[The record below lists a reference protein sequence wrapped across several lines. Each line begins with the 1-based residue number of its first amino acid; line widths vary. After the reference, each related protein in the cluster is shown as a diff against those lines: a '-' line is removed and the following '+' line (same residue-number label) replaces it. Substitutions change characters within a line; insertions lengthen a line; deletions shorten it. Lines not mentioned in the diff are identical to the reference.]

1 MKELQSIS
9 VVAPGFAGINTQ
21 DSSVTLP
28 DSFALKATNC
38 VIDKFGRLGAR
49 KGWLQRTVDGSTALA
64 GETLEFLHEHVNADN
79 TSTYLSGGNNKV
91 FKGGVSEE
99 LTDITPSGYT
109 ITANDW
115 SAATLNDVA
124 LLVQKGHE
132 PLVYSEANPTALQT
146 YSAALSG
153 SSPSFGTNYPS
164 HVLAAYGRFWVT
176 DGNNVYWSTDIA
188 DSNFPRFNGGSSG
201 FLNIASVLPYN
212 VDTITALAVH
222 NNFLIIFCEKTIVI
236 YRGADAVTTDSFA
249 LEDVMHNVGC
259 IARDS
264 VQHTGG
270 DLIFLSAQGV
280 RSLGRLIQEKS
291 LPMRDLTV
299 NIRDDLQIYVD
310 QELNKNRIKSV
321 YSEKEAFYL
330 LTFPANQTVFVL
342 DMRRALEDGSAR
354 VTMWELYP
362 VGALL
367 EDRDFKVFVGKA
379 NGIGEYSGYTDNG
392 AEYRMSYESNHID
405 FQDSTITKV
414 LKKINCT
421 VFGGDNQQFFIK
433 SGTDYEDFNF
443 DYILQI
449 KDNTDAGEWGLSEWN
464 EFDWTVGVSVERVH
478 TPLNGAGK
486 TVQIGFET
494 IIKGAEFSVQR
505 IDLFVKLGRKS

>member
-28 DSFALKATNC
+28 NSFALKATNC
-38 VIDKFGRLGAR
+38 VIDRFGRLGAR
-49 KGWLQRTVDGSTALA
+49 KGWLQRTTSGNTVLA
-64 GETLEFLHEHVNADN
+64 GETLGFLHEHVNADN

-91 FKGGVSEE
+91 FKGGVGGT
-99 LTDITPSGYT
+99 LTDITPAGYT

-124 LLVQKGHE
+124 FLVQEGHE
-132 PLVYSEANPTALQT
+132 PLLYSEANTPNLQK
-146 YSAALSG
+146 YSDVHGANN
-153 SSPSFGTNYPS
+153 PNFGTNYPS
-164 HVLAAYGRFWVT
+164 HILAAYGRLWAT
-176 DGNNVYWSTDIA
+176 DGKFVYWSTDIA
-188 DSNFPRFNGGSSG
+188 DNAFPAFHGGSSG

-249 LEDVMHNVGC
+249 LEDVLHNVGC

-280 RSLGRLIQEKS
+280 RSLGRLITEKS

-310 QELNKNRIKSV
+310 QETNKNRIKSV

-330 LTFPANQTVFVL
+330 LSFPANQTVFCL
-342 DMRRALEDGSAR
+342 DMRKALEDGAAR
-354 VTMWELYP
+354 VTMWEQYP

-367 EDRDFKVFVGKA
+367 EDRDFKVFVGKT
-379 NGIGEYSGYTDNG
+379 NGIGEYTGYTDNG

-421 VFGGDNQQFFIK
+421 VFGGNNQQFFIK
-433 SGTDYEDFNF
+433 SGTDYEDFKF
-443 DYILQI
+443 DYTLQV
-449 KDNTDAGEWGLSEWN
+449 KDEADSGEWGLAEWN
-464 EFDWTVGVSVERVH
+464 TFEWTSGVSVDRVH